1 MNYFDI
7 LDIVFLIS
15 DTYLTSGSQ
24 GLSEDLM
31 KPTNPHAR
39 EIHMDT
45 EFCTQFQA
53 PLTSERVQV
62 NHRPEAPRQEDL
74 CSLGQLQQVTT
85 F

>member
-1 MNYFDI
+1 MNYCNI
-7 LDIVFLIS
+7 LGIVFLIS

-31 KPTNPHAR
+31 KPTDPQAR
-39 EIHMDT
+39 EIHTDT

-53 PLTSERVQV
+53 PLTMPHVQV
-62 NHRPEAPRQEDL
+62 NHRPGAPRQEGL